1 MPNFLSRSRLIVGTS
16 VLVLLVVVAIVVVIA
31 VGGSK
36 PTVTVS
42 TTKPLSVVAGPAG
55 IVSGS
60 TPDPSGRSWV
70 LVNVNGKANLQA
82 IDVSSGK
89 ITGAVPLSSQA
100 RIVTVA
106 AGGEIGVGIRQANT
120 GAVQFY
126 SGQGFNPLGTVAL
139 SGPVEDLVAGSNGT
153 SFYALVDVK
162 GAYSVSV
169 INAKSLHVTGIIPM
183 PSTTLSIAVSPD
195 LTTIYS
201 LQANGDVQIV
211 DAQTGKVIQAL
222 PSAAGGRQ
230 IVLSADGA
238 TLYVLKGS
246 MADDNVSVINIATQ
260 STVSVL
266 PAPSDTSW
274 IEPSLD
280 GTRLIDFVGTS
291 KIGNVQ
297 TFLTHR

>member
-1 MPNFLSRSRLIVGTS
+1 MITATAV
-16 VLVLLVVVAIVVVIA
+16 VVVIA
-31 VGGSK
+31 VVVVVVVVSGGKKAPPGASAA
-36 PTVTVS
+36 
-42 TTKPLSVVAGPAG
+42 KPLSVVPGPAG
-55 IVSGS
+55 IVSGT
-60 TPDPSGRSWV
+60 TPNSSGRAWV
-70 LVNVNGKANLQA
+70 LVNVHNKANLQ
-82 IDVSSGK
+82 DVDVATGK
-89 ITGAVPLSSQA
+89 IAGAVPLPSQA
-100 RIVTVA
+100 RVVTVA
-106 AGGEIGVGIRQANT
+106 AGGEIGVGTGEAGT
-120 GAVQFY
+120 GAVDFY
-126 SGQGFNPLGTVAL
+126 SGQGFNQLGAVAL

-153 SFYALVDVK
+153 NFYALVDVK

-169 INAKSLHVTGIIPM
+169 ISAKSLSVTGIIPM

-201 LQANGDVQIV
+201 LQANGDVQLV

-246 MADDNVSVINIATQ
+246 MTDDNVSVINIATQ

-274 IEPSLD
+274 IAPSLD
-280 GTRLIDFVGTS
+280 GTRLIDFVGTT
-291 KIGNVQ
+291 KFGNVQ